1 MHNPLSQSFIENI
14 KKKKL
19 WKTKKKLNFCN
30 IFATDHIFIRSIQKI
45 ALDAV

>member
-14 KKKKL
+14 KKKL

-45 ALDAV
+45 AFDAV